1 MNEEVRS
8 TCSSRG
14 RSRRAPCASVG
25 AGGPYPGLRQMG
37 DTPLGVAPRR
47 PIGRVASKQRLTVG
61 RAPGAVIPGQ
71 VTSEVRPHHL
81 QCRHVAASPLS
92 EIAGPVASGPPNQ
105 RSPSTASL
113 AGALLA
119 FTVTAPAAPA
129 RPVLPPQ
136 PPGWTTHP
144 PLPYRH
150 WDEPVHIPVRI
161 VVIGGMPG
169 WQIALIAVAAALAAA
184 ALAVLADRAW
194 AGRRKAITAA
204 ARRASSAICAI
215 ASASSFK
222 SWWQSNLPGQV
233 FCLREGPEEEAIRQ
247 HHAALGVPRADIHP
261 GDPLPRG
268 WPTARE

>member
-1 MNEEVRS
+1 MLEQGTVAARAMCFRRRRRAVPRAAPNGRHPV
-8 TCSSRG
+8 G
-14 RSRRAPCASVG
+14 RSAETTDRTGGEQAAVDRRAGSRRRHPR
-25 AGGPYPGLRQMG
+25 AGDQRSQA
-37 DTPLGVAPRR
+37 TPSAVQARR
-47 PIGRVASKQRLTVG
+47 RI
-61 RAPGAVIPGQ
+61 
-71 VTSEVRPHHL
+71 
-81 QCRHVAASPLS
+81 PLS

-105 RSPSTASL
+105 RSPSAASL

-136 PPGWTTHP
+136 PPGWNKRP

-150 WDEPVHIPVRI
+150 WDEPVHIPVRT

-184 ALAVLADRAW
+184 ALTVLADRAW

-247 HHAALGVPRADIHP
+247 HHAALGVPRADILP
-261 GDPLPRG
+261 ADPLPRG